1 MNEADAQE
9 AAFGFDAE
17 ALGQVQRVVVA
28 VPRKDAAIAE
38 ELRNFR
44 WRVIG

>member
-1 MNEADAQE
+1 MNQADAQE

-17 ALGQVQRVVVA
+17 ALGQVQRVVIA
-28 VPRKDAAIAE
+28 IPGEDAAIAE

-44 WRVIG
+44 GRVIG